1 VAFGVISGLAGGAF
15 FFLTESSFFAGG
27 VAESELEFV
36 LEALVL
42 FPFLLL
48 AGVAALGVVAVA
60 EVDAGIGAGA
70 EASELSE
77 SELLESLPE
86 DEDDELS
93 LLLEDVV
100 VSSDELTCVRNK
112 ENSLKLNKWR
122 PRCCKNALASW
133 TSFFLL
139 NDYCTLLVVAL
150 VCLFEG
156 AYLHN
161 GAKTRSTYI
170 DASQ

>member
-1 VAFGVISGLAGGAF
+1 MPGAAFGVTSGLAGGAF
-15 FFLTESSFFAGG
+15 FFLTESSFLAGG

-48 AGVAALGVVAVA
+48 AGVAVLGVVAVA

-93 LLLEDVV
+93 LLLEVVV

-112 ENSLKLNKWR
+112 ENWLKLNKWR
-122 PRCCKNALASW
+122 PRCCKNVLASW

-139 NDYCTLLVVAL
+139 KGYYTLLVVAL
-150 VCLFEG
+150 VCLFDG
-156 AYLHN
+156 AS
-161 GAKTRSTYI
+161 RRR
-170 DASQ
+170 